1 MAKVK
6 KPKKNNR
13 HKAGVMGRSDIPY
26 AQRIAMQQNR
36 DIVNCRNHA
45 AQITM
50 FCMSI
55 AMYEVEGIG
64 YKRLVR
70 FSLHFKDIV
79 DEFYEDPE
87 VGMAHAKR
95 RMEQIGMPISGE
107 FFSVKQEGATVREQ
121 QVHDHALQ
129 AAQIAQFCGAIAM
142 NDEFGFGQERQQKI
156 SEKANELSARYAK
169 EGKGFLLE
177 KMAEIGFL
185 IVDGEAR
192 AFIGDDGKAVTPT
205 QARKEGYPNA

>member
-6 KPKKNNR
+6 KPKRNNR
-13 HKAGVMGRSDIPY
+13 HKAGVMSRSDIPY
-26 AQRIAMQQNR
+26 AQRIAMQQHS
-36 DIVNCRNHA
+36 DIVNSRNHA

-50 FCMSI
+50 FCLSI
-55 AMYEVEGIG
+55 AMYEVKGIG

-95 RMEQIGMPISGE
+95 RMEQMGMPISGE

-129 AAQIAQFCGAIAM
+129 ASQVAQICGAIAM
-142 NDEFGFGQERQQKI
+142 NDEFGFGKDTQEKI
-156 SEKANELSARYAK
+156 AVRTNELSARYAK

-185 IVDGEAR
+185 IVDGEVR

-205 QARKEGYPNA
+205 QARKEGFPDA

>member
-55 AMYEVEGIG
+55 AMHEVEGIG

-107 FFSVKQEGATVREQ
+107 FFSVKQ
-121 QVHDHALQ
+121 
-129 AAQIAQFCGAIAM
+129 
-142 NDEFGFGQERQQKI
+142 
-156 SEKANELSARYAK
+156 
-169 EGKGFLLE
+169 
-177 KMAEIGFL
+177 
-185 IVDGEAR
+185 
-192 AFIGDDGKAVTPT
+192 
-205 QARKEGYPNA
+205 